1 MTTATKA
8 DILGFLDW
16 LQGRNMPTDDTIGW
30 LVRCEEWV
38 GEHLEED
45 ENSFEWNI
53 RFPLGDKQ

>member
-38 GEHLEED
+38 REHLEED